1 MRNKISLTI
10 NGNTNIKL
18 RLSNMSMHL
27 LRKLIKDKT
36 VCKIMNV
43 EKTFGTGAIKYKVVI
58 QEEQR
63 VPLTPKQQDS
73 LLDEWFRR
81 SYKRA

>member
-1 MRNKISLTI
+1 MRNKISLTV

-18 RLSNMSMHL
+18 RPSNMSMHL

-36 VCKIMNV
+36 VCKIMNTMNSSAGQV
-43 EKTFGTGAIKYKVVI
+43 R
-58 QEEQR
+58 EEVR

-73 LLDEWFRR
+73 LLDAWFRR
-81 SYKRA
+81 SYERAY